1 LKTLLSTTPAR
12 YGFALLALFLLFVT
26 LPTPTSSPVWLHG
39 VLAVGVMPLILA
51 AMLYFSPV
59 LTRSASPAPRWHALP
74 LLALLAGL
82 LAVAALGQWL
92 WLLVVAIP
100 VALAASAL
108 LFFWMWQ
115 QASHALG
122 GPHPGLRWYQAAL
135 LMLMLA
141 LLIIALVLL
150 WPEQWLLWR
159 TVHRQLNLCGF
170 VGLSAIGTLQVLLPT
185 VAAYPDPMAGKR
197 LRQDLPF
204 ALLATLLLVLAG
216 VWGLPFAVPGVA
228 LWFGLLF
235 RLLQPLL
242 LQRARLTAGGATLL
256 LLGAVLGFAVTLAS
270 SLWHEGQVALPL
282 FFALFLLP
290 LLSGA
295 LAHMLPLWWW
305 PGLPTPRRHAA
316 QQRLGEGAL
325 WRLILCW
332 LAAGAFSLHVSWG
345 LSLLAIPLLWLLV
358 RIIILLLPSES

>member
-1 LKTLLSTTPAR
+1 M
-12 YGFALLALFLLFVT
+12 
-26 LPTPTSSPVWLHG
+26 PTAAPVWVHG

-51 AMLYFSPV
+51 AMLYFTPV
-59 LTRSASPAPRWHALP
+59 LTRSASPALHWHALP

-82 LAVAALGQWL
+82 LAVAALWQWR

-100 VALAASAL
+100 MALVANAL

-115 QASHALG
+115 QAGHALG

-135 LMLMLA
+135 LLLLLA
-141 LLIIALVLL
+141 LLLIALVLL

-159 TVHRQLNLCGF
+159 TLHRQLNLCGF
-170 VGLSAIGTLQVLLPT
+170 VGLSAVGTLQVLLPT
-185 VAAYPDPMAGKR
+185 VGAYPDPMAGKR

-204 ALLATLLLVLAG
+204 ALLATLLLLLAG
-216 VWGLPFAVPGVA
+216 VWGVPFAVPGVA
-228 LWFGLLF
+228 IWCWVLF

-242 LQRARLTAGGATLL
+242 QQRARLVTVNGATRL

-270 SLWHEGQVALPL
+270 SLWQEGQVALPL

-295 LAHMLPLWWW
+295 LAHLLPLWWW
-305 PGLPTPRRHAA
+305 PGLPTPRRNLA

-325 WRLILCW
+325 WRLALCG
-332 LAAGAFSLHVSWG
+332 LAAVAFSWQATWG

-358 RIIILLLPSES
+358 RIMILRLSSES